1 MHGVHVKEVRGYNQ
15 EVSGERDKGF
25 RVLSEQVAAVTN
37 LFVAHLF
44 GSNRI
49 QIDRDAKYPRIIGQ
63 HSSTN

>member
-1 MHGVHVKEVRGYNQ
+1 MNGVQVKEVRDHNQ

-25 RVLSEQVAAVTN
+25 RVLSEHVAAVTN
-37 LFVAHLF
+37 LFIAHLF

-49 QIDRDAKYPRIIGQ
+49 QMDRDAKYPRIIGQ